1 MIRCTFL
8 RKHCPHLSFLGRPVP
23 VKGGMGSWR
32 EHPFPLVAPGPC
44 IIMDANSPEVVPW
57 LGSLS

>member
-1 MIRCTFL
+1 M
-8 RKHCPHLSFLGRPVP
+8 P